1 MDAAFSMFGVNLTF
15 YPMHFLGVDGIG
27 MRLLNLLS
35 YLQVVLKF
43 L

>member
-1 MDAAFSMFGVNLTF
+1 MDAAFSRFGVNLTF
-15 YPMHFLGVDGIG
+15 YPMHFLGVDG